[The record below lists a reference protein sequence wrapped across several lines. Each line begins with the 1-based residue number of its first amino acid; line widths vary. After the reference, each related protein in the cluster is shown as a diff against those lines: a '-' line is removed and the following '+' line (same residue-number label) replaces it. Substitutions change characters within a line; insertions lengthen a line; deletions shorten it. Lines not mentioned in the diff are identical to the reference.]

1 MGLSFF
7 NGGGFVGGGQEIDY
21 RSIADGGGRSSPT
34 AFSDDLKDI
43 LFRTRLLPV
52 LHQHNHQFAV
62 VGYFDGDIFAAVR
75 LQDAARPQFLPFSAV
90 KQKYRAA
97 FGLGNQ
103 QGVAGVV
110 VAGDFLAF
118 GQGFTDDGVVDAFKD
133 FARALGDF
141 GGRHGG
147 GKKADEDGE
156 KLGFDVFHDG
166 FPLVADKIYGGL
178 KSQ

>member
-1 MGLSFF
+1 MLVNAPASRPPVQDSAQVTVCRCRVRCSAMVCSAVMGLSFF
-7 NGGGFVGGGQEIDY
+7 NGGGFVGGGREIDY
-21 RSIADGGGRSSPT
+21 RSIANGGGRSSPT

-62 VGYFDGDIFAAVR
+62 VGYFDGNVFAAVR
-75 LQDAARPQFLPFSAV
+75 LQDTARPQFLPFSAV

-118 GQGFTDDGVVDAFKD
+118 GQGFADD
-133 FARALGDF
+133 
-141 GGRHGG
+141 
-147 GKKADEDGE
+147 
-156 KLGFDVFHDG
+156 
-166 FPLVADKIYGGL
+166 
-178 KSQ
+178 